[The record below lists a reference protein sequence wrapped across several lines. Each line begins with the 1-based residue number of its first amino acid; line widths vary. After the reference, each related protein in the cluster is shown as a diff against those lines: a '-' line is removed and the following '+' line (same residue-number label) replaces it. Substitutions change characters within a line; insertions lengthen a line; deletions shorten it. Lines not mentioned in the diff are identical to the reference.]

1 MGEGELTMGAIVA
14 IVALL
19 CSVCSIAAFL
29 LGRRKAAQDEG
40 KQEGTWATDLKYIK
54 ETIRDTTKSLD
65 ALTVKLDAQNKQR
78 EDDYRDLLVQITE
91 LRASYKSL
99 HIRVDNISRRVDEY
113 HHV

>member
-1 MGEGELTMGAIVA
+1 MDGLSWGAVVA
-14 IVALL
+14 VVALCCSL
-19 CSVCSIAAFL
+19 CSVASFL
-29 LGRRKAAQDEG
+29 LGRRKVAQDEG
-40 KQEGTWATDLKYIK
+40 KQEGSWATDLKYIK

-65 ALTVKLDAQNKQR
+65 ALNVKLDSQNKQR
-78 EDDYRDLLVQITE
+78 EEDYRELLVQITE